1 MPRLVRLELT
11 RPTRAELPVGT
22 GLVSV
27 ETARRKAY
35 TSAVSGVP
43 TAKFAAFAASPQMQ
57 VAPPH
62 LVDANLLPVAGGVP
76 IVTAD
81 GEAIGV
87 GGADDV
93 TDDRIAQ
100 QARDSVA
107 KIVA

>member
-1 MPRLVRLELT
+1 M
-11 RPTRAELPVGT
+11 
-22 GLVSV
+22 
-27 ETARRKAY
+27 
-35 TSAVSGVP
+35 
-43 TAKFAAFAASPQMQ
+43 
-57 VAPPH
+57 
-62 LVDANLLPVAGGVP
+62 P

-81 GEAIGV
+81 GEVIGV